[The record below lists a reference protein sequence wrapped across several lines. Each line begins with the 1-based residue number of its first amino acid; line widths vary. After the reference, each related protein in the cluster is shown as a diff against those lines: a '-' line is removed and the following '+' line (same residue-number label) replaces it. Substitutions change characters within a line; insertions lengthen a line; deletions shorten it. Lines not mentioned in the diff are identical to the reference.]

1 MWWMFGGEGRAS
13 WGAAADGIA
22 HGTPME
28 TVHIDLAGSYEAS
41 MGGSI
46 YLIMFVDSASR
57 WMWPYGIMKKL
68 ETTAYVHTFLADMNA
83 IGRPRCFLTDNGGE
97 FTGRSLVGF
106 CDSAGIRHEG
116 TAPGKPQHSTV
127 VENAIWR
134 AMKGSHDARREISRL
149 FPGVDLA
156 RIPNIGVDG
165 NRLWLEAVLWAADCF
180 NRSTTKANTGWRSLH
195 EVFFSRLPDLQVV
208 LFFREGMMRVE
219 RSTKSDV
226 QSVPCFLLNNG
237 YNHPSSAVKVIKAR
251 LAESATPATWY
262 GLPPWA
268 RGSIAGA
275 AVAGGSEYAAA
286 PAMPIFCIS
295 YVPRPPPIE
304 SLAPPIQPPPPPPS
318 IQSSAPP
325 SQPPPPPPN
334 HSPAS
339 SLQSPPPPLQSPPPP
354 PPPEPQR
361 SSGRARF
368 KTVQV
373 SDTPD
378 VHLSVSPEEAPLS
391 PVKTIKASDIAPGC
405 GG

>member
-1 MWWMFGGEGRAS
+1 
-13 WGAAADGIA
+13 
-22 HGTPME
+22 ME
-28 TVHIDLAGSYEAS
+28 TVHIDLAGPYEAS

-226 QSVPCFLLNNG
+226 QSVPCFFLNNG
-237 YNHPSSAVKVIKAR
+237 YNPPSSAVKLIKA
-251 LAESATPATWY
+251 L
-262 GLPPWA
+262 
-268 RGSIAGA
+268 I
-275 AVAGGSEYAAA
+275 GGIRY
-286 PAMPIFCIS
+286 
-295 YVPRPPPIE
+295 
-304 SLAPPIQPPPPPPS
+304 
-318 IQSSAPP
+318 
-325 SQPPPPPPN
+325 
-334 HSPAS
+334 
-339 SLQSPPPPLQSPPPP
+339 
-354 PPPEPQR
+354 
-361 SSGRARF
+361 
-368 KTVQV
+368 
-373 SDTPD
+373 
-378 VHLSVSPEEAPLS
+378 
-391 PVKTIKASDIAPGC
+391 ASDVV
-405 GG
+405 